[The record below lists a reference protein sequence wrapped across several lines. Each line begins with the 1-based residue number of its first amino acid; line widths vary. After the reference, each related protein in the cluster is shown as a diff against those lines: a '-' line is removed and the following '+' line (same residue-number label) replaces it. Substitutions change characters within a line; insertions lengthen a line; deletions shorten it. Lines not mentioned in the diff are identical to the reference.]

1 MAALH
6 RSGRR
11 GEAMAAYDELRQH
24 LSRELGLSPNPVI
37 ESLYRQILAD
47 AGSPALHTAP
57 RPAPTSLPADI
68 PDFSGRSDVL
78 ADLLEAVTSA
88 HAAPC
93 VLTGPAGIG
102 KTALALRAAHRL
114 ADEFP
119 GGRIFAR
126 LRDGNGTPRPTAA
139 VAAELLAHAGV
150 RDDASLDP
158 DRAAG
163 RWRGWLEDRRVLLV
177 LDDAPD
183 EAAVRPLLPGSGRGR
198 AIVTARTQLAGLAP
212 AHRVQVPALC
222 AAEALDLLGRLVG
235 TGRVLSDRPAAE
247 RVVTACGLLPLAV
260 RTAGLKLAVLRHLP
274 LAEFADRLADPGA
287 LLDELAVGDVRVRP
301 HAAGEWER
309 LSERHRSTLR
319 RLAGLP
325 LRGWFTA
332 DEAAAALGVEAR
344 GTQRELELMIEAGA
358 VLPSE
363 SEVTA
368 HAAVYSLPYLTHLYA
383 RETGG

>member
-1 MAALH
+1 
-6 RSGRR
+6 
-11 GEAMAAYDELRQH
+11 
-24 LSRELGLSPNPVI
+24 
-37 ESLYRQILAD
+37 
-47 AGSPALHTAP
+47 
-57 RPAPTSLPADI
+57 
-68 PDFSGRSDVL
+68 
-78 ADLLEAVTSA
+78 
-88 HAAPC
+88 
-93 VLTGPAGIG
+93 
-102 KTALALRAAHRL
+102 
-114 ADEFP
+114 
-119 GGRIFAR
+119 
-126 LRDGNGTPRPTAA
+126 
-139 VAAELLAHAGV
+139 
-150 RDDASLDP
+150 
-158 DRAAG
+158 
-163 RWRGWLEDRRVLLV
+163 V

-301 HAAGEWER
+301 HAAEEWER